1 MASKKKKARR
11 KTGGPR
17 TKRST
22 RMTGRPNL
30 NVVSDVPD
38 LRDRMYEPTLQSLK
52 SRIDP
57 PTNLLIL
64 DQQNEG
70 ACTGF
75 GLAAVNT
82 YLSPRQTVRTSA
94 AGAKGVS
101 PRMLYEMAKR
111 YDEWT
116 GEKYSGSS
124 CRGAIKG
131 WYNMGVCRETTW
143 PYVDKKPDTL
153 NVARAKEARSI
164 SIGAY
169 YRIRPSVVE
178 YHAAI
183 NEAGA
188 IYVSADV
195 HNGWMRPQAGR
206 IAMQSRIVGGHAF
219 ALVGYDTEGFY
230 VQNSWGTGW
239 GKRGVAHWSY
249 EDWRENVKDAW
260 VVQLA
265 LPTPQIF
272 PGFARSELEGSAS
285 RPDRA
290 PRRTDIMG
298 HFVHLDDG
306 HFHTKGNYFS
316 DLNDVQETARRVA
329 ASDKY
334 DHVLFYGHG
343 GLNSPAA
350 DAKRIVAMKE
360 TWKSNRVYPYHFM
373 YDTGLGEEIKDIIV
387 GKKAKTEERVEGFT
401 DLTDRFVENR
411 MRRIGRTLWRE
422 MKQGA
427 RSPFVASTNDG
438 SLVLKAFLDA
448 FAASG
453 KPKKIHL
460 AGHSTGGIL
469 MAHLWNALSR
479 LDPNLRLGTVS
490 LLAPAA
496 TIDDYKAMFRP
507 LLPKARNM
515 TIYNLPDELELK
527 DQVAFVYRKSLLYLV
542 SNAFEESD
550 TMPILGM
557 QKFNGRITDADFV
570 YSEKKGKR
578 SASNSHGGF
587 DNDPATM
594 NDVLKRV
601 LGKPPAVPFTD
612 KNLDY

>member
-1 MASKKKKARR
+1 MASKKKARR
-11 KTGGPR
+11 TSSRQPTKQSPR
-17 TKRST
+17 SIS
-22 RMTGRPNL
+22 RPNL
-30 NVVSDVPD
+30 NVVADAPD
-38 LRDRMYEPTLQSLK
+38 LRDRMYEPTLASLR

-57 PTNLLIL
+57 PANLLIL
-64 DQQNEG
+64 DQQREG

-75 GLAAVNT
+75 GLAAVINFM
-82 YLSPRQTVRTSA
+82 SHRQTGRAST

-111 YDEWT
+111 FDEWS
-116 GEKYSGSS
+116 GEQYSGSS

-143 PYVDKKPDTL
+143 PYVDGKPDTL
-153 NVARAKEARSI
+153 NVERAKEARKL

-169 YRIRPSVVE
+169 YRIRPVVVD

-195 HNGWMRPQAGR
+195 HEGWTRPQRGR
-206 IAMQSRIVGGHAF
+206 IVQQRRRIGGHAF

-239 GKRGVAHWSY
+239 GNRGVAHWSY
-249 EDWRENVKDAW
+249 EDWSENVKDAW

-285 RPDRA
+285 RPDAA

-306 HFHTKGNYFS
+306 RFYRKGSYFS
-316 DLNDVQETARRVA
+316 DLNDVRETAKLVA
-329 ASDKY
+329 ASDRY
-334 DHVLFYGHG
+334 DHILFYGHG

-350 DAKRIVAMKE
+350 EAKRIVAMKE
-360 TWKSNRVYPYHFM
+360 TFKANRIYPYHFM
-373 YDTGLGEEIKDIIV
+373 YDTGLCEEIKDIIV
-387 GKKAKTEERVEGFT
+387 GKKEQADERVEGLVERT
-401 DLTDRFVENR
+401 DAFIENR
-411 MRRIGRTLWRE
+411 MRRVGRTLWRE

-427 RSPFVASTNDG
+427 RSPFAGNADDG

-448 FAASG
+448 FAESG

-469 MAHLWNALSR
+469 MAHLWNALRR
-479 LDPNLRLGTVS
+479 LDANLKVGAVS

-496 TIDDYKAMFRP
+496 TVADFRTLFRP
-507 LLPKARNM
+507 LLPAARNM
-515 TIYNLPDELELK
+515 TIYNLTNELELK
-527 DQVAFVYRKSLLYLV
+527 DSVAFVYRKSLLYLV
-542 SNAFEESD
+542 SNAFEESEQ
-550 TMPILGM
+550 MPILGM
-557 QKFNGRITDADFV
+557 QIFNKGLAGVDFV

-578 SASNSHGGF
+578 SATDSHGGF

-601 LGKPPAVPFTD
+601 LGKAPAVAFTE

>member
-1 MASKKKKARR
+1 MASKKKARR
-11 KTGGPR
+11 NSSRRPA
-17 TKRST
+17 KRST
-22 RMTGRPNL
+22 TKTRDRNL
-30 NVVSDVPD
+30 NVVPDVPD
-38 LRDRMYEPTLQSLK
+38 LRDRMYEPTLASLK

-57 PTNLLIL
+57 PTNLVIL
-64 DQQNEG
+64 DQQYEG

-75 GLAAVNT
+75 GLAAVIN
-82 YLSPRQTVRTSA
+82 YLSHRQTGRASA

-111 YDEWT
+111 FDEWK

-143 PYVDKKPDTL
+143 PYVDNKPDSLT
-153 NVARAKEARSI
+153 VARAIEARSI

-169 YRIRPSVVE
+169 YRIRPVVVD

-195 HNGWMRPQAGR
+195 HDGWMNPQRGR
-206 IAMQSRIVGGHAF
+206 IVKRSRPAGGHAF
-219 ALVGYDTEGFY
+219 ALVGYDADGFY
-230 VQNSWGTGW
+230 VQNSWGTSW
-239 GKRGVAHWSY
+239 GSKGVAHWSY
-249 EDWRENVKDAW
+249 EDWQENVKDAW

-272 PGFARSELEGSAS
+272 PGFARSELDGSAS
-285 RPDRA
+285 KPDRA

-306 HFHTKGNYFS
+306 KFHTKGNYFS
-316 DLNDVQETARRVA
+316 DLNDVRETAKRVA
-329 ASDKY
+329 ESDNY

-401 DLTDRFVENR
+401 DVTDRFVENR

-427 RSPFVASTNDG
+427 RSPFVTNANDG
-438 SLVLKAFLDA
+438 SLALKAFLDA

-469 MAHLWNALSR
+469 MAHLWNALRR
-479 LDPNLRLGTVS
+479 LDANLKLGTVS

-496 TIDDYKAMFRP
+496 TVDDYKALFRP
-507 LLPKARNM
+507 LLPHARNM
-515 TIYNLPDELELK
+515 TIYNLADELELK

-557 QKFNGRITDADFV
+557 QKFNGKITDVDFV
-570 YSEKKGKR
+570 YSSKDGKR
-578 SASNSHGGF
+578 TASTTHGGF

-601 LGKPPAVPFTD
+601 LGKAPTVPFTA

>member
-1 MASKKKKARR
+1 MASKKKVRAKPTRKAAVSS
-11 KTGGPR
+11 KYT
-17 TKRST
+17 
-22 RMTGRPNL
+22 L
-30 NVVSDVPD
+30 NVVADIPD
-38 LRDRMYEPTLQSLK
+38 LRDRMYEPTLAALK

-57 PTNLLIL
+57 PANLVIL
-64 DQQNEG
+64 DQQREG

-75 GLAAVNT
+75 GLAAVINF
-82 YLSPRQTVRTSA
+82 LSHRQGGRSSA
-94 AGAKGVS
+94 AGARGVS

-111 YDEWT
+111 YDEWE

-131 WYNMGVCRETTW
+131 WFNMGVCRDTTW
-143 PYVDKKPDTL
+143 PYVDNKPDALTI
-153 NVARAKEARSI
+153 ARAKEARSI

-169 YRIRPSVVE
+169 YRIRPVVVD

-195 HNGWMRPQAGR
+195 HNGWMRPQRGR
-206 IAMQSRIVGGHAF
+206 IAQQDRIVGGHAF
-219 ALVGYDTEGFY
+219 SIVGYDADGFY

-239 GKRGVAHWSY
+239 GNKGVAHWSY
-249 EDWRENVKDAW
+249 EDWQANVKDAW

-272 PGFARSELEGSAS
+272 PGFARSALEGSAS
-285 RPDRA
+285 KPDSA

-306 HFHTKGNYFS
+306 RFHEKGTYFS
-316 DLNDVQETARRVA
+316 DLFDVQETAKLVA
-329 ASDKY
+329 ASDNY

-360 TWKSNRVYPYHFM
+360 TFKANRIYPYHFM
-373 YDTGLGEEIKDIIV
+373 YDTGLGEEIKDIIL
-387 GKKAKTEERVEGFT
+387 GKKEQTEERMGAIS
-401 DLTDRFVENR
+401 DKTDRFVEKR
-411 MRRIGRTLWRE
+411 MRRVGRALWRE

-427 RSPFVASTNDG
+427 LSPFVSATNDG
-438 SLVLKAFLDA
+438 ALALKAFLDA
-448 FAASG
+448 FAQSG
-453 KPKKIHL
+453 KPKKVHL

-469 MAHLWNALSR
+469 MAHLWNALSG
-479 LDPNLRLGTVS
+479 LNAGLKLGTVS

-496 TIDDYKAMFRP
+496 TIDDFKKLFRP
-507 LLPKARNM
+507 LLPKARDM
-515 TIYNLPDELELK
+515 TIYNLSDELELK
-527 DQVAFVYRKSLLYLV
+527 DTVAFIYRKSLLYLV
-542 SNAFEESD
+542 SNSFEESD
-550 TMPILGM
+550 QMPILGM
-557 QKFNGRITDADFV
+557 QKFNKGITDVDIV
-570 YSEKKGKR
+570 YSEHDGKR
-578 SASNSHGGF
+578 SASASHGGF

-594 NDVLKRV
+594 NDILKRV
-601 LGKPPAVPFTD
+601 LGKAPTLPFT
-612 KNLDY
+612 KKSLDY